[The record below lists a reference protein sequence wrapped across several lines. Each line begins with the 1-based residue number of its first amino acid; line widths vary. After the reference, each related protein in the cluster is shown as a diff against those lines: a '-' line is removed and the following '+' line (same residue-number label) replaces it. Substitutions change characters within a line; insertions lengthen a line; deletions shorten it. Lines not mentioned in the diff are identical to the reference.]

1 MEFNDFINE
10 IKEQTKNYTELEKVR
25 FVYLKLGSIM
35 GFDIN
40 FSFGNSKTR
49 SNIYN
54 SCSPKVESLN
64 EYYREKTAICRSLSY
79 MLRYILRELNIDCI
93 MEYVSK
99 DRRIKHTYN
108 VVYLNDGR
116 ELTLDL
122 QEDLEYIQFRCETK
136 HFTGITR
143 DELKKIDKKIGYISD
158 KEYYLNEYLTF
169 MKMYLSYFS
178 SLSDKVE
185 FILNNLDYYNLDKNY
200 VEFRWFY
207 IKKLLCFLNNESRRL
222 HFVDCYKNINGKI
235 INYLIVAV
243 DLTKEGTYFLI
254 SNEEREIKK
263 YTRLEFINIMPELNF
278 RGEDKSLKLN
288 LKK

>member
-1 MEFNDFINE
+1 
-10 IKEQTKNYTELEKVR
+10 
-25 FVYLKLGSIM
+25 
-35 GFDIN
+35 
-40 FSFGNSKTR
+40 
-49 SNIYN
+49 
-54 SCSPKVESLN
+54 
-64 EYYREKTAICRSLSY
+64 

-108 VVYLNDGR
+108 VVYLSDGR

-122 QEDLEYIQFRCETK
+122 EEDLEYIQFRCETK

-169 MKMYLSYFS
+169 MKIYLSYFS

-222 HFVDCYKNINGKI
+222 HFVDCYKEINGKI